1 MVCAISTDNVDSLV
15 AWCLQLDTSYY
26 VAGDFWPHGEVA
38 LKYDV
43 LRSNGVADRA
53 WFVIDRTGIL
63 RFAQIYPANMIPPVE
78 PVLEVLRS
86 L

>member
-1 MVCAISTDNVDSLV
+1 MDSLV
-15 AWCLQLDTSYY
+15 AWCRQLDTHYY

-53 WFVIDRTGIL
+53 WFVIDRDGIL
-63 RFAQIYPANMIPPVE
+63 RFGQIYPANAVPPVE
-78 PVLEVLRS
+78 PVLEVLRG